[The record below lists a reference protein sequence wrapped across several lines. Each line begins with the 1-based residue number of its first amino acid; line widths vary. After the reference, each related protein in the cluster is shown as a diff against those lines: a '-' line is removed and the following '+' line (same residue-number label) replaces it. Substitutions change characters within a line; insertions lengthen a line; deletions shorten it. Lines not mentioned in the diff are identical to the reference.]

1 MNFFIRPTRYL
12 GKQIFYYPSCDSTN
26 RQAQR
31 LLQEREASHGTLL
44 YTDHQTAG
52 RGQQGSEW
60 EAAPSQNLTVSL
72 ILFPALTVEQQ
83 HWLTIVA
90 SLSVH
95 DAISTWLNPPPT
107 IKWPNDILCESS
119 KICGILIQNNL
130 KGRKIHSSVVGIG
143 LNVNQTKFATPGA
156 TSLALLTG
164 QRWERKEV
172 LTRWAEFA
180 ERRLDQLA
188 RQDFSALKRDY
199 LTRMHW
205 RGQRHWFEDAQG
217 QFYGTIQGTDER
229 GQLSVETEGKIRY
242 YDVKQLRYVR

>member
-31 LLQEREASHGTLL
+31 LLQEGEASHGTLL

-95 DAISTWLNPPPT
+95 DAISFWLSPPPT

-143 LNVNQTKFATPGA
+143 LNVNQSQFTVPGA

-164 QRWERKEV
+164 QRWNRQEV
-172 LTRWAEFA
+172 LTRWAVCA
-180 ERRLDQLA
+180 ERRLEQLE
-188 RQDFSALKRDY
+188 QKDFATLSDDY
-199 LTRMHW
+199 LARMHW
-205 RGQRHWFEDAQG
+205 RGERHLFEDVRG
-217 QFYGTIQGTDER
+217 QFYGTIIGIDEH
-229 GQLSVETEGKIRY
+229 GQLMVKTEGETRY
-242 YDVKQLRYVR
+242 YDVKQLKYVR

>member
-1 MNFFIRPTRYL
+1 MNFFIRTTRYL
-12 GKQIFYYPSCDSTN
+12 GKQTFYYPSCDSTN
-26 RQAQR
+26 RQAQQ
-31 LLQEREASHGTLL
+31 LLQEGEGTHGALV

-52 RGQQGSEW
+52 RGQQGSDW

-72 ILFPALTVEQQ
+72 ILFPALTVEKQ

-95 DAISTWLNPPPT
+95 DAISFWLSQPPT

-143 LNVNQTKFATPGA
+143 LNVNQTKFAVPGA

-164 QRWERKEV
+164 QRWNRQEV
-172 LTRWAEFA
+172 LARWAECA
-180 ERRLDQLA
+180 ERRLAQLEQ
-188 RQDFSALKRDY
+188 QDFSTLSDDY
-199 LTRMHW
+199 LARMHW
-205 RGQRHWFEDAQG
+205 RGERHRFEDAKG
-217 QFYGTIQGTDER
+217 QFYGTIEGIDER
-229 GQLSVETEGKIRY
+229 GQLTVKTEGQTRY
-242 YDVKQLRYVR
+242 YDVKQLKYVR

>member
-1 MNFFIRPTRYL
+1 MNFFIRTTRYL
-12 GKQIFYYPSCDSTN
+12 GKQVFSYPSCDSTN
-26 RQAQR
+26 RQAQK
-31 LLQEREASHGTLL
+31 LLQKDEVTHGALV

-52 RGQQGSEW
+52 RGQQGSDW

-95 DAISTWLNPPPT
+95 DTISFWLSPPPT

-130 KGRKIHSSVVGIG
+130 KGRKIHSSVIGIG
-143 LNVNQTKFATPGA
+143 LNVNQAKFAVTGA

-164 QRWERKEV
+164 QRFDRQEV
-172 LTRWAEFA
+172 LARWAVCA
-180 ERRLDQLA
+180 ERRLEQLA
-188 RQDFSALKRDY
+188 QQDFSSLNHDY
-199 LTRMHW
+199 LERMHW
-205 RGQRHWFEDAQG
+205 RGKRHLFEDTQG
-217 QFYGTIQGTDER
+217 QFYGTIEGIDAR
-229 GQLSVETEGKIRY
+229 GQLAVEVEDRIRH
-242 YDVKQLRYVR
+242 YDVKQLKYVR